1 MKSIDAKFVLSK
13 DLTTFKVV
21 GKITGDDINEWKTRH
36 YSGNVTSLHLWDLT
50 QADLSEVSTDDI
62 IVDVERTK
70 MVVDIRKDG
79 KSAFV
84 CRDGLEYGLCR
95 MRETFAEIKDIPI
108 EYETFR
114 CLDEAREWLGVSHSG
129 VISRSVQ
136 QV

>member
-1 MKSIDAKFVLSK
+1 MKSIETTFVLAK
-13 DLTTFKVV
+13 DLTTFTVV
-21 GKITGDDINEWKTRH
+21 GKITGNDIHDWKARH

-62 IVDVERTK
+62 IGDVERTK

-114 CLDEAREWLGVSHSG
+114 SLDKAREWLGLPNSG
-129 VISRSVQ
+129 AISRSVQ
-136 QV
+136 RA

>member
-1 MKSIDAKFVLSK
+1 MRSIETKFVLSK
-13 DLTTFKVV
+13 DLTTFTVV
-21 GKITGDDINEWKTRH
+21 GKISGHDIHAWKTRH

-62 IVDVERTK
+62 IGDVERTK

-114 CLDEAREWLGVSHSG
+114 CLDKAREWLGVPHNG
-129 VISRSVQ
+129 AIPHSVQ
-136 QV
+136 HS

>member
-95 MRETFAEIKDIPI
+95 MRETFA
-108 EYETFR
+108 
-114 CLDEAREWLGVSHSG
+114 
-129 VISRSVQ
+129 
-136 QV
+136 